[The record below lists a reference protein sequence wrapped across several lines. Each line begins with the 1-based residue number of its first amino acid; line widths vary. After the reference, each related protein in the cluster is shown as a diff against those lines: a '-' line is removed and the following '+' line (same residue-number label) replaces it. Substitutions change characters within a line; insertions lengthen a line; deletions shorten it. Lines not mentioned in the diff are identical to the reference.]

1 MKKTAIIS
9 QCGTYRYR
17 LGRRW
22 ADGSGMLFVMLNPS
36 TADADLDDPTI
47 RKCIGFASRAGCG
60 AIEVVNLYAYR
71 ATDPKALK
79 AAGWPVGPENHE
91 HTVHA
96 IMEVMHG
103 GGIVVAAWG
112 ANARGRPEASEM
124 LAKMARTGIAA
135 HALRILPD
143 GTPAHPLMLPYS
155 CSLARLDTAAE
166 VE

>member
-9 QCGTYRYR
+9 DCGTYRYR

-22 ADGSGMLFVMLNPS
+22 ADGGSMLFVMLNPS
-36 TADADLDDPTI
+36 TADAEVDDPTI
-47 RKCIGFASRAGCG
+47 RKCMGFASRAGFG

-79 AAGWPVGPENHE
+79 TAGWPVGPKNHE
-91 HTVHA
+91 HVSLAMLDT
-96 IMEVMHG
+96 IHG
-103 GGIVVAAWG
+103 GGIVVVAWG
-112 ANARGRPEASEM
+112 ANARGRPEASSM
-124 LAKMARTGIAA
+124 LEKMARTGFAA

-155 CSLARLDTAAE
+155 CSPTKME
-166 VE
+166 VSA